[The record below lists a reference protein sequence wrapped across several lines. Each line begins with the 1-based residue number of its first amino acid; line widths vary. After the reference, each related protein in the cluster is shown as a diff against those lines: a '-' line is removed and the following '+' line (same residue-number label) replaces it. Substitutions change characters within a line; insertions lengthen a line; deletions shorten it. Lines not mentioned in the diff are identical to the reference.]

1 MNDTP
6 KRRPKGGIGIT
17 KRGDK
22 YEATYNVPKEQLLP
36 DEPRKRI
43 TAQGDSEIAAIGA
56 LIDKLRVENKVPE
69 LPGKT
74 SAADEKEIRDW
85 LGPDGR
91 DVKGVKP
98 SGIKGDSG
106 PLLSE
111 WAQEWQERW
120 MSDRLADSTKAIY
133 KGHIETY
140 IVPYLG
146 KYHMNELSA
155 NVLLDKWW
163 KPIGQLRKVK
173 DGTVTEVP
181 LLGNSVKAN
190 IYKTLRMLITTCHH
204 KYQTRVALTSKLI
217 DMPETS
223 RPESDRE
230 VREAAKHLQELF
242 MDNANKDDPRW
253 SLFMLA
259 LLGVRQAE
267 RLAIR
272 VQDIDLTDEEVGPT
286 LTVGQQLDFD
296 KASGGWVIKPR
307 TKNGQARELPLVGI
321 YLEAIEKQL
330 EWRKEWASRPDW
342 NPDPKFAD
350 LLYLQPGGKLW
361 TRRQD
366 TPAWHEYVGPG
377 IRGHLAR
384 HITGHMLAV
393 QGIPIETA
401 MELLGHSSQALA
413 HFYRVSSTMAVRRDL
428 ERGQA
433 RSRGDTQVSYFPQ
446 RGKKRA

>member
-1 MNDTP
+1 MTEQ

-17 KRGDK
+17 KRGNK
-22 YEATYNVPKEQLLP
+22 YEATFTVPKEQL
-36 DEPRKRI
+36 EPGKARQRI
-43 TAQGDSEIAAIGA
+43 TAWGETEIAATAA
-56 LIDKLRVENKVPE
+56 LIEKLRGTKLAPE

-74 SAADEKEIRDW
+74 TAADEKEVRNW
-85 LGPDGR
+85 LGPDGK
-91 DVKGVKP
+91 DVKGPVEA
-98 SGIKGDSG
+98 GIKGDKG
-106 PLLSE
+106 PLLSD
-111 WAQEWQERW
+111 WANEWQERW
-120 MSDRLADSTKAIY
+120 MSERLEDSTKNIY
-133 KGHIETY
+133 RGHIETY

-163 KPIGQLRKVK
+163 RPLGELRKVK
-173 DGTVTEVP
+173 NGQITDEP

-217 DMPETS
+217 EMPTTE

-230 VREAAKHLQELF
+230 VRDAAKRLQELF
-242 MDNANKDDPRW
+242 IDNPNKEDPQW

-259 LLGVRQAE
+259 LLGVRQSE

-272 VQDIDLTDEEVGPT
+272 VQDIDLTDEDMGPT
-286 LTVGQQLDFD
+286 LTIHQQLYFD
-296 KASGGWVIKPR
+296 KDRGGWVVKNR
-307 TKNGQARELPLVGI
+307 TKNGRARVLPLVGV
-321 YLEAIEKQL
+321 YLEAVKKQL
-330 EWRKEWASRPDW
+330 EWREEWASRPDW
-342 NPDPKFAD
+342 KPDPKFAD
-350 LLYLQPGGKLW
+350 FLYLQEGGKLW

-366 TPAWHEYVGPG
+366 TPAWHDFVGSG

-401 MELLGHSSQALA
+401 MELLGHSSEALA
-413 HFYRVSSTMAVRRDL
+413 HFYRVSSTIAVRRDL

-433 RSRGDTQVSYFPQ
+433 RAKGETQVSYFPQ
-446 RGKKRA
+446 GGRKRA